1 MNKDAVLATII
12 GFGVGLIIAGLV
24 FLAPALVKDMPSISL
39 PDLSFLS
46 TIIQGNK
53 NPQPT
58 PKVTP
63 ISHAFTVASPLD
75 ESVELREEVLI
86 SGTTAPESMVVL
98 EDETNELVVLA
109 NTKGAYAGKLTLSE
123 GKNVLTVTSYANKKT
138 ETKTVTVYYTP
149 EPF

>member
-24 FLAPALVKDMPSISL
+24 FLGPSLLKDMPRISL

-46 TIIQGNK
+46 TIIQGKK
-53 NPQPT
+53 NPQPAS
-58 PKVTP
+58 KATP
-63 ISHAFTVASPLD
+63 IHYTFTVESPLD
-75 ESVELREEVLI
+75 ESVELREETLI
-86 SGTTAPESMVVL
+86 SGTTTPESIVVL
-98 EDETNELVVLA
+98 EGETNETVVIA

-123 GKNVLTVTSYANKKT
+123 GKNVLTITSYADKKK

-149 EPF
+149 ESF